1 MGKMP
6 MPLTGKSLT
15 PNGDARATRKGRR
28 EKRGQEPFLGGGM
41 VWGCFASMFS
51 SLRSAGGWLRL
62 GESLGS
68 SSSRRGRGE
77 AFGVPIRELAFPG
90 GIKGGRGLGAF
101 QIPKPNPLPARRN
114 CRPFGALVLSALN
127 PGAYA
132 PPVRGPKGRP
142 NAVGPPGL
150 LNRSV

>member
-41 VWGCFASMFS
+41 VWGCFASMLS
-51 SLRSAGGWLRL
+51 SLRTAGESLRL

-68 SSSRRGRGE
+68 SLSRRGRGE
-77 AFGVPIRELAFPG
+77 AFGVRRQPR
-90 GIKGGRGLGAF
+90 RGAVAALDR
-101 QIPKPNPLPARRN
+101 IPSPARLGS
-114 CRPFGALVLSALN
+114 RPLCVQSKAVSA
-127 PGAYA
+127 P
-132 PPVRGPKGRP
+132 R
-142 NAVGPPGL
+142 
-150 LNRSV
+150 